1 LASNLLQVSD
11 LQVRYGGIQ
20 AVRGVTLAV
29 GTGEV
34 VCVLGRNGAGKS
46 SLVRAIAGVE
56 RTSGG
61 RIEFADADVTRWSSA
76 RRAHA
81 GISLV
86 PEDRRAIAPLT
97 VRENLMLAGP
107 SNKRERQARYEEAL
121 ALFPALVMCRDQ
133 LSGSLSGGQQQMLVI
148 SRALMSRPRL
158 LILDEPSLGLAPL
171 IVEDVYETIR
181 QVTATGQ
188 SVLLIEQNAALALEL
203 ATTAYLMNHGEM
215 VRSGPPSD
223 FTDLDVL
230 YQSYL

>member
-1 LASNLLQVSD
+1 MASNLLQVTN

-20 AVRGVTLAV
+20 AVRGVTLDV
-29 GTGEV
+29 GAGEV

-46 SLVRAIAGVE
+46 SMVRAIAGAE
-56 RTSGG
+56 ATSGG
-61 RIEFADADVTRWSSA
+61 RIEFAGSDVTGWSSA

-86 PEDRRAIAPLT
+86 PEDRRVIAPLT

-107 SNKRERQARYEEAL
+107 KSRRERETRYEEAME
-121 ALFPALVMCRDQ
+121 LFPALVACRAQ

-148 SRALMSRPRL
+148 GRALMSRPRL

-171 IVEDVYETIR
+171 IVNDVYKTIR
-181 QVTATGQ
+181 QVAAAGQ
-188 SVLLIEQNAALALEL
+188 SVMLIEQNAALALEL
-203 ATTAYLMNHGEM
+203 AGTAYLMNHGEM
-215 VRSGPPSD
+215 VRSGPASD
-223 FTDLDVL
+223 FTDLEAL